1 MVPFR
6 IKKELGQHF
15 LNDKETLERIS
26 VICNLKKK
34 LVIEI
39 GPGKGSLSRYILKR
53 NPLKLILIEKDTS
66 LRPYLSKIKQ
76 DFPNLIEI
84 IFADALN
91 LKLNKI
97 FPNKISLVANLP
109 YNIATTLIINW
120 LRYIQSF
127 ESIVVMVQKEVAE
140 RLTAKVSSK
149 FYSRLSVLVQ
159 VHANVKKILD
169 IDPTKFNPQ
178 PKVNSTVIKLVP
190 KKIINFNYEKL
201 DQILKICFSQR
212 RKMLKNNLKKINL
225 PIKKFCED
233 NKINLNLRPQ
243 DIEPKNYLK
252 MSELSSD

>member
-26 VICNLKKK
+26 VICDLKKK

>member
-212 RKMLKNNLKKINL
+212 RKMIKKNLKKINL

>member
-26 VICNLKKK
+26 VVCNLKKK
-34 LVIEI
+34 SVIEI
-39 GPGKGSLSRYILKR
+39 GPGKGSLTRYILKK

-66 LRPYLSKIKQ
+66 LKPYLSKIKE
-76 DFPNLIEI
+76 DFPDLIEI
-84 IFADALN
+84 IFADALD
-91 LKLNKI
+91 LELNKI

-149 FYSRLSVLVQ
+149 FYSRLSILVQ

-178 PKVNSTVIKLVP
+178 PKVDSTVIQLIP
-190 KKIINFNYEKL
+190 KKTINFNYEKL
-201 DQILKICFSQR
+201 DQILKVCFSQR
-212 RKMLKNNLKKINL
+212 RKMLKNNLKNINL
-225 PIKKFCED
+225 PIGKFCEE

-243 DIEPKNYLK
+243 DIEPENYLK

>member
-233 NKINLNLRPQ
+233 NKIT
-243 DIEPKNYLK
+243 
-252 MSELSSD
+252 